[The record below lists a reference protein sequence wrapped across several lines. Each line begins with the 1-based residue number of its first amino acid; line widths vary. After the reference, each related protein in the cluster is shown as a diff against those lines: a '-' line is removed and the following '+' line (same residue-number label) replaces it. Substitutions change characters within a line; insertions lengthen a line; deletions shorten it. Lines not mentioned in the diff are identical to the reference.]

1 MALSNITTGKAN
13 SIALSGGGPA
23 QPVADERPTHAPMFA
38 RSHDEAEPNCVQNE
52 ALQPSQAVPSA
63 VASRTRAEAAAKGLG
78 GPEALDLTADEITAW
93 AGVPPESAPDARN
106 GPG

>member
-38 RSHDEAEPNCVQNE
+38 RSHDEAEPNCIEGERLQEPE
-52 ALQPSQAVPSA
+52 ARPRRQ
-63 VASRTRAEAAAKGLG
+63 ASRTLTEARALGLSMA
-78 GPEALDLTADEITAW
+78 EALDA
-93 AGVPPESAPDARN
+93 PPEELSS
-106 GPG
+106 